1 MIVVSDASP
10 LINLAVVGHLELL
23 RQLYG
28 SLKIPK
34 AVSEE
39 IIKANQSMPSWIDTH
54 FVSNQAL
61 AIALMVELDPGEAE
75 AIALAIELPADL
87 LLIDERIGRRMAAR
101 FGLKFTGILGVLTE
115 AKSKG
120 LIPAVKPIMDDLRLK
135 AGFWISESL
144 YQRVLQ
150 AAGE

>member
-1 MIVVSDASP
+1 MIVVSNASP
-10 LINLAVVGHLELL
+10 LINLAVVRHLELL
-23 RQLYG
+23 HQLYG

-39 IIKANQSMPSWIDTH
+39 ITRANQQVPSWIDTQL
-54 FVSNQAL
+54 VSNQAL
-61 AIALMVELDPGEAE
+61 VTALLLELDPGEAE

-87 LLIDERIGRRMAAR
+87 LLMDERIGRRVAAR
-101 FGLKFTGILGVLTE
+101 FGLKFTGILGILAE

-120 LIPAVKPIMDDLRLK
+120 LIPAIKPIIDDLRFK
-135 AGFWISESL
+135 AGFWVSDSL

-150 AAGE
+150 ASGE